1 MKTIRSSCVALLLAS
16 CGLSAFAQAFVCGGV
31 GVDESQRMKAQASGH
46 DLMLTFATSSGA
58 YLADVAV
65 KIEGPAGATVVDA
78 TCGGPIMLV
87 DLPGPGTYRVTA
99 IASGVTRQSS
109 ISVTHAKR
117 PATATFTWPASSS

>member
-1 MKTIRSSCVALLLAS
+1 MKTIRSSCVALLLAG

-65 KIEGPAGATVVDA
+65 KIQGPGGAAVVDA
-78 TCGGPIMLV
+78 NCNGPIMLV
-87 DLPGPGTYRVTA
+87 DLPGPGTYHVTA
-99 IASGVTRQSS
+99 SAGGITRQGSV
-109 ISVTHAKR
+109 SVTAKR
-117 PATATFTWPASSS
+117 PATATFTWPNAS